1 MTARADQ
8 SASHKI
14 SDRARL
20 SLAALLLLIPLIDI
34 FFFPPD
40 PKEGLVG
47 ISLGAATFLVA
58 ALVYVL
64 ISRNY
69 NPSWLRFASS
79 SYDVTQISCGLVM
92 FLVLNQP
99 HTAVNSK
106 VVFAIFWP
114 SARAVC
120 VMTSASTSTRC
131 RTATPTISPSC

>member
-1 MTARADQ
+1 MNE
-8 SASHKI
+8 HKLSYFWKSLWSQPDPVMAEAAVAGELLVAKI
-14 SDRARL
+14 RL

-47 ISLGAATFLVA
+47 ISLGAGTFLVA
-58 ALVYVL
+58 AVVYVL

-79 SYDVTQISCGLVM
+79 SYDVTQISCALAV
-92 FLVLNQP
+92 FLILNQP

-106 VVFAIFWP
+106 VVF
-114 SARAVC
+114 
-120 VMTSASTSTRC
+120 
-131 RTATPTISPSC
+131 